1 LLLQITGNVGPL
13 FPARRPI
20 QVIWTVRVW
29 GVLRIGNLISGNAS
43 RWFISTRGLSS
54 VLALFLALGYTKLLG
69 VEKRSVLAFIMV
81 SALLLTIIFT
91 SGLSLA
97 LRNKPKSSIK
107 NEEFIGYIILVLGAS
122 ILVGLINC
130 ALLLLYS
137 NIKTEIPL
145 PIFIVCFIYSSLAC
159 FTLGLQDALLA
170 AGSLK
175 VVALLDLVTVLIQ
188 ILSLLFLVY
197 ISQTS
202 LIISVFISFIFS
214 YSVISFGSLTIF
226 LVTIPLKR
234 SSLLSGMKSIF
245 LQSRSHHLFGI
256 ANGLVDR
263 VDRFLIGLILPIS
276 FLAKYALLSSIVSF
290 ARFLPDTAVKINLLK
305 HHRKEETFIVNFSIR
320 SGLYFLAG
328 GVLFVVGSQT
338 FILIAFGSN
347 WLLPT
352 SVGVLLAGQEILRGN
367 YQLRATI
374 LIANGGKLEMAQISG
389 ILILTSVV
397 LIFLGVHMIGIWGA
411 PLAMVVTYLVLT
423 FFLENA
429 IKKYSNAH

>member
-1 LLLQITGNVGPL
+1 M
-13 FPARRPI
+13 
-20 QVIWTVRVW
+20 IWTVRVW
-29 GVLRIGNLISGNAS
+29 GVLRLGNLIGRNSS
-43 RWFISTRGLSS
+43 TWFISTRGLSS

-107 NEEFIGYIILVLGAS
+107 DEEFIGYIILVLGAG

-130 ALLLLYS
+130 SLLLLYS
-137 NIKTEIPL
+137 NTKTEIPL

-170 AGSLK
+170 TGRLK
-175 VVALLDLVTVLIQ
+175 VVSLLDLVTVLVQ
-188 ILSLLFLVY
+188 ILSLLFLVI

-234 SSLLSGMKSIF
+234 SSLSSGIKSIF

-276 FLAKYALLSSIVSF
+276 FLAKYALLSSILSL

-305 HHRKEETFIVNFSIR
+305 HHRKEKPFKVNFSIR
-320 SGLYFLAG
+320 SGLYFLAS
-328 GVLFVVGSQT
+328 GVLFVAGSQT

-352 SVGVLLAGQEILRGN
+352 SVGILLVGHEILRGN

-389 ILILTSVV
+389 ILIVTSVI
-397 LIFLGVHMIGIWGA
+397 LISLGVYAIGIWGA
-411 PLAMVVTYLVLT
+411 PLAMVITYLVLT
-423 FFLENA
+423 LFLENA
-429 IKKYSNAH
+429 IKKKSNVH